1 MKCACRVISIF
12 WIVLYRFLQRIRYIP
27 LDLCLARGGSA
38 NDLDN
43 LSQLLHWAGLFLRGR
58 STKGMIDARTVLLAR
73 FSAPFFVLSRPVWV
87 CFVWDSLSSIILRT
101 IHYSPI
107 SHIHDRP
114 QESALSAHSSKSS
127 ALQTLRLLSLL
138 ALLVTF
144 TEPLS
149 PWWNFQ
155 PPSLSPSHAGG
166 AAPNRW
172 PSTTSGPASFHSL
185 PLPLLANLP
194 AACTAESECRPV
206 QLPARGSRGFPTAWH
221 GAASTHCLTHPPC
234 TQEPTCTQPSTHLLV
249 QKTENYQKYSHTY
262 LLYNAY
268 IYANDSFLL
277 LITKMLTMTEV
288 FDHEWP
294 NSQ

>member
-1 MKCACRVISIF
+1 MTDQKR
-12 WIVLYRFLQRIRYIP
+12 
-27 LDLCLARGGSA
+27 
-38 NDLDN
+38 
-43 LSQLLHWAGLFLRGR
+43 
-58 STKGMIDARTVLLAR
+58 
-73 FSAPFFVLSRPVWV
+73 VLSAVK
-87 CFVWDSLSSIILRT
+87 S
-101 IHYSPI
+101 
-107 SHIHDRP
+107 
-114 QESALSAHSSKSS
+114 QHSQHFS
-127 ALQTLRLLSLL
+127 TYHFYPFP
-138 ALLVTF
+138 T
-144 TEPLS
+144 LS

-249 QKTENYQKYSHTY
+249 QKTENYPKYSHTY